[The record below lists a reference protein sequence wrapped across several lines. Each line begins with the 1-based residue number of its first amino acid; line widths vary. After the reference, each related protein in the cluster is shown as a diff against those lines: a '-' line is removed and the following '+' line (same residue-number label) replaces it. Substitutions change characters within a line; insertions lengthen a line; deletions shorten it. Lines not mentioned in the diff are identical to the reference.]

1 MEAIVNDMVQK
12 WKIEDAADRA
22 VLKIVKMEP
31 FSVRRVWLVGKL
43 LTEKQYNKGSLI
55 HCMKKLWRTKE
66 EVAISVWETSD
77 RLLFSFRT
85 EHDRNQVMRGSPW
98 SFDNALLL
106 LSATDGKED
115 PLSVKLETQGF
126 WIRVSGLPP
135 CLLSRA
141 MGRKI
146 GSFLGDVAE
155 VDPKSCGDGS
165 GSFLR
170 IRVNLD
176 VSVPLWRWV
185 MLDIEGDGET
195 KLKLEYE
202 DLPFFCFFC
211 GRLTHFSSCCPL
223 AREGIITEHH
233 FGRWKT
239 SARNAFSIDP
249 CGAPTSATPSSSTKK
264 NSGWRMKAP
273 DPSLSGNV
281 RSRVERD
288 EVTPGLESDMMVD
301 QGDLEPA
308 EVSPVSPKRRRVT
321 RNATIR
327 VSAPSSPS
335 CNSLLPTPIPLEN
348 IPPAIPAKSD
358 LTTQRNAPDRGMVI
372 QEPGMGVPTA
382 RPLLNN
388 IPVEGSFMGFSG
400 TILNF
405 QAPLGPNHSTLN
417 KSSPTLITPQ
427 AKGRPIVS
435 KPKKKTQPAP
445 PVKPSDPTTSNSP
458 TTQIDPHPAPLKI
471 KLADEIVQAPLPP
484 TKVGPPET
492 RSLQLCGSSATQE
505 LVATDVSSPLL
516 GGSRESLQCTQTG
529 DVGGVPNSVCSIT
542 AVGVREQ
549 VLPCPPSNRPEDLS
563 TNELQVTLIT
573 TDVNSTSS
581 NLSCERAPIRSSVM
595 GPVLTH
601 HES

>member
-22 VLKIVKMEP
+22 VLKIVKREP

-43 LTEKQYNKGSLI
+43 LTEKQFNKGSLI

-66 EVAISVWETSD
+66 EVAISVWESSD
-77 RLLFSFRT
+77 RFLFSFRT

-98 SFDNALLL
+98 SFDNTLLL

-115 PLSVKLETQGF
+115 PLSVKLEAQGF
-126 WIRVSGLPP
+126 WIRVRGLLP

-146 GSFLGDVAE
+146 GSFFGDVVE
-155 VDPKSCGDGS
+155 VDPKFCGEGS

-239 SARNAFSIDP
+239 SVKNVFSIDP
-249 CGAPTSATPSSSTKK
+249 CGEPTRATPSSIKK

-273 DPSLSGNV
+273 DPALSGNV
-281 RSRVERD
+281 RTRHERD
-288 EVTPGLESDMMVD
+288 ELDPGLESDMMVD
-301 QGDLEPA
+301 QAELGPT

-321 RNATIR
+321 RDATTR
-327 VSAPSSPS
+327 VSDSGSPS
-335 CNSLLPTPIPLEN
+335 CNSLLPTPIPLEI
-348 IPPAIPAKSD
+348 IPSAIPAKSD
-358 LTTQRNAPDRGMVI
+358 LTPQENVSDGGMAH
-372 QEPGMGVPTA
+372 QELGMGTPTA
-382 RPLLNN
+382 RSFLNN
-388 IPVEGSFMGFSG
+388 IPVEGTFLGISG

-405 QAPLGPNHSTLN
+405 QSPLGLNQTTLD
-417 KSSPTLITPQ
+417 KSSPTIILPLTR
-427 AKGRPIVS
+427 GRPKTS
-435 KPKKKTQPAP
+435 KPKKKAQPDT
-445 PVKPSDPTTSNSP
+445 PVKPSDFTASSSLIP
-458 TTQIDPHPAPLKI
+458 QLDPHPAPLKI
-471 KLADEIVQAPLPP
+471 KLSNEPQEAPLSSATVGIPA
-484 TKVGPPET
+484 TKF
-492 RSLQLCGSSATQE
+492 LQLCGPPGAQE
-505 LVATDVSSPLL
+505 HEAINDSSPLL
-516 GGSRESLQCTQTG
+516 GGSGESRLGLQIG
-529 DVGGVPNSVCSIT
+529 DVGGVPKSVCSTT
-542 AVGVREQ
+542 AMGIREQ
-549 VLPCPPSNRPEDLS
+549 VFPSLPSNRPEDLPL
-563 TNELQVTLIT
+563 NELHVTLIT
-573 TDVNSTSS
+573 TDVTSIPPS
-581 NLSCERAPIRSSVM
+581 LSCGRTPNRSSVM
-595 GPVLTH
+595 GPVSTH
-601 HES
+601 HKS